1 MLHYL
6 FCNSND
12 PLVRAYYSFEA
23 DLLEPG
29 GRHLEVSERKLRL
42 FYSACCRHVLPL
54 VPDLDITRLIEVG
67 ERFADG
73 LASED
78 ELAAAKKS
86 ADALLQHCRSARREV
101 DTWVALALSS
111 CLGEVWVNGKQTAV
125 QAALAASEMKRAP
138 LVDGNLP
145 LDPLESQGQANL
157 LRCIIGPLPFRSV
170 ATDPLWLT
178 GNDGTV
184 VNLAQGIYEE
194 RAFDRLP
201 VLADALEDAGC
212 HNADILAHCR
222 QPGEHVRGCWV
233 VDLLLGKE

>member
-12 PLVRAYYSFEA
+12 PLVRGYYSFEA

-86 ADALLQHCRSARREV
+86 ANVLLQHSRSARREV

-111 CLGEVWVNGKQTAV
+111 CLGEVWVNGKQTTV
-125 QAALAASEMKRAP
+125 QAALAVSEMKHAP
-138 LVDGNLP
+138 PVDGNLP

-157 LRCIIGPLPFRSV
+157 LRCIIGPHPFRSV

-178 GNDGTV
+178 GNEGTV

-194 RAFDRLP
+194 GAFQRLP

-222 QPGEHVRGCWV
+222 QPREHVRGCWV
-233 VDLLLGKE
+233 VDLLLGKG